1 MASTATLSKAVS
13 RFILGVATAIPRSRG
28 AGFGFFSFRFFSFFS
43 RFFFGLFSLRGLAAA
58 LPAADFGLLFFFPMP
73 SIARRLLTG
82 SEIPLN
88 VLRPIRQADDH
99 GRSDRGEETFATLL
113 LIVNFENQK
122 ETTEQQGQ
130 QRHNQERCIHAGPGL
145 LAVDATAATN

>member
-1 MASTATLSKAVS
+1 MASTATPSKAVS

-28 AGFGFFSFRFFSFFS
+28 IGFGFFSFRFFSFFS
-43 RFFFGLFSLRGLAAA
+43 RFFLWLFSFRGLAAA
-58 LPAADFGLLFFFPMP
+58 LPAAPAADFDLLFFFPMP

-113 LIVNFENQK
+113 LIVDFEDQK
-122 ETTEQQGQ
+122 ETAEQQGQ
-130 QRHNQERCIHAGPGL
+130 QRYNQ
-145 LAVDATAATN
+145 

>member
-28 AGFGFFSFRFFSFFS
+28 IGFGFFSFFS
-43 RFFFGLFSLRGLAAA
+43 RFFFWLFSFRGLAAA
-58 LPAADFGLLFFFPMP
+58 LPAADFDLLFFFPMP

-113 LIVNFENQK
+113 LIVDLEDQK
-122 ETTEQQGQ
+122 ETAEQQGQ
-130 QRHNQERCIHAGPGL
+130 QRYNQ
-145 LAVDATAATN
+145 